1 MKLDEILASWEN
13 RPEAF
18 TGQKVDEATFIGP
31 NSQAWQS
38 GAYQEALKLE
48 KQGVSP
54 EDIWARTGTG
64 RSIDGKWRQEISDNE
79 SYMRNIGKDTKI
91 NFSKLNDAK
100 TQYDGPRFS
109 HSVTDTRGRPTK
121 DFINDL
127 VNDISVAH
135 NAPEMN
141 IGGGSL
147 MDVLEH
153 QKLNE
158 AYPGIQTSRIDFL
171 PSKYPNGE
179 VRAHGLQGQHLP
191 TIEGELDNRAYTSDG
206 MSIIDMM
213 NGDKQFNGQFPRT
226 GKVYDHKKVE
236 QGFGPAKNELEQRV
250 RQNMSV
256 PNISIVAPS
265 DKEKKWRSGGRS
277 YNTIFD
283 TLLHENQHS
292 IQSLEGFGMGDSSV
306 IDKLMSGAIGDKNI
320 ALADM
325 DNADKEKQRTALYK
339 LQPGEA
345 EARLTSRRRMLDDQ
359 GRRQNFPFK
368 QTQELNK
375 PNGTYGFDIDPVK
388 AGRLWAS
395 HSPVDRPVI
404 DPPTVLPGAKAGT
417 PVNRPPETSVEPE
430 YSTTTLGLPVNP
442 NDPKNTGG
450 YSPEEPRVEVAP
462 PEQEPFMP
470 TEPDFTKRPGY
481 IEPETIIDLP
491 TQTPSAPEPE
501 QMPIDTH
508 GHGHEEDHGEQI
520 PLPPNEGFPW
530 GKLFGG
536 DLSIEETWDA
546 IPGTDIEDWKKKMPP
561 VGNGVGGFMK
571 EELTQDQIDKLLQEM
586 LRNGKIRSNR

>member
-18 TGQKVDEATFIGP
+18 TGQKVDTATFIGP
-31 NSQAWQS
+31 NSQAWES
-38 GAYQEALKLE
+38 GAYQQALEME
-48 KQGVSP
+48 KKGVSP
-54 EDIWARTGTG
+54 KEIWQRTGTG

-79 SYMRNIGKDTKI
+79 SYMRNIEKDTKI

-109 HSVTDTRGRPTK
+109 HNVTDIKGRPTK
-121 DFINDL
+121 DFINDI
-127 VNDISVAH
+127 VNGISDAH
-135 NAPEMN
+135 NASEIN

-147 MDVLEH
+147 MDVLAH
-153 QKLNE
+153 DKLND
-158 AYPGIQTSRIDFL
+158 AYPGIQTSRVDFL
-171 PSKYPNGE
+171 PSKFPNGE
-179 VRAHGLQGQHLP
+179 VRGHGLQGQHLP
-191 TIEGELDNRAYTSDG
+191 TIAGRLDNRAYTSDG
-206 MSIIDMM
+206 LSIIDMM
-213 NGDKQFNGQFPRT
+213 NGDKKFNGQLPRD
-226 GKVYDHKKVE
+226 GKVYDYDKVE
-236 QGFGPAKNELEQRV
+236 SGFGPAKNELEQRI

-256 PNISIVAPS
+256 PNMSIVAPS
-265 DKEKKWRSGGRS
+265 DEEKKWRSGGRS

-306 IDKLMSGAIGDKNI
+306 IDKLMSGSIGDKSI
-320 ALADM
+320 ALADRA
-325 DNADKEKQRTALYK
+325 NANKEQQRDALYR

-345 EARLTSRRRMLDDQ
+345 EARLTSRRRMLDDE
-359 GRRQNFPFK
+359 GRRQHFPFE
-368 QTQELNK
+368 QTQQLNK

-388 AGRLWAS
+388 AGKLWES

-404 DPPTVLPGAKAGT
+404 EPPVVLPGAKVGT
-417 PVNRPPETSVEPE
+417 PVNRPRVA
-430 YSTTTLGLPVNP
+430 
-442 NDPKNTGG
+442 DP
-450 YSPEEPRVEVAP
+450 EPRVEVAP
-462 PEQEPFMP
+462 PEQEPFIP

-481 IEPETIIDLP
+481 VEPETIIDLP

-508 GHGHEEDHGEQI
+508 GHDHDEHEDQI

-530 GKLFGG
+530 GRLFRGEMG
-536 DLSIEETWDA
+536 IEETWDA

-561 VGNGVGGFMK
+561 VGEGVGGFMK
-571 EELTQDQIDKLLQEM
+571 EEMTEEEFNKLIEEM